1 MNILEASTF
10 WLLWI
15 MVQWKWVYKYLFES
29 LISRLWGICPELKF
43 PHHIVIQHLI
53 FLGIATIFFTVA
65 APFYIPTRNTRGLQ
79 FHHILNLFKNNNL
92 IGVNNL
98 TDYWL
103 NEMNEN

>member
-1 MNILEASTF
+1 MS
-10 WLLWI
+10 
-15 MVQWKWVYKYLFES
+15 VQIFVWVPDITS
-29 LISRLWGICPELKF
+29 LGYMPRTEISPSYSNPKF
-43 PHHIVIQHLI
+43 N

-65 APFYIPTRNTRGLQ
+65 APFYIPTRNTWGLQ
-79 FHHILNLFKNNNL
+79 FLHILNLFKNNNL